1 MSVGDIDNYASC
13 VTYLIDESKP
23 TRAKSLLGI
32 AGTKTIYDS
41 MPDLP
46 SDLARC
52 EAATGNS
59 GVRGQ
64 WFEWSSRDE
73 ARLGE
78 LRDPA
83 RRLLAGIGTSDALFS
98 KP

>member
-1 MSVGDIDNYASC
+1 MSVGDIDNYAGC
-13 VTYLIDESKP
+13 VRYLTNGSKP

-41 MPDLP
+41 MPELP
-46 SDLARC
+46 GDLARC
-52 EAATGNS
+52 EAATGDS

-73 ARLGE
+73 TRPGE
-78 LRDPA
+78 LCDQA
-83 RRLLAGIGTSDALFS
+83 RRLLAGIGTSDARFS